1 MGKFIII
8 AFVIGFI
15 IGYIAG
21 VSGTHIDPNVFNGRI
36 SG

>member
-1 MGKFIII
+1 MGKFIIT

-21 VSGTHIDPNVFNGRI
+21 FSGTHIDPNVFNGRI